1 MINTKRIA
9 SLLGATLLFSLPACS
24 SQSLD
29 EPAPE
34 TEEIEV
40 ESQNKNL
47 WKGRGFTREE
57 AFVLEFLQGRGITDR
72 NALAVILGNIKQE
85 SKFDTL
91 VCEGG
96 SRTGYANCF
105 SGGFGIIQWTT
116 PSRYRGLGQFA
127 SKYGLNPDL
136 IETQLRW
143 MVNEREWQL
152 VEHIFKAPNQSKGSY
167 MNAAYRWLGWG
178 IAGDRT
184 HYSNNY
190 YNALY
195 RL

>member
-1 MINTKRIA
+1 
-9 SLLGATLLFSLPACS
+9 
-24 SQSLD
+24 
-29 EPAPE
+29 
-34 TEEIEV
+34 
-40 ESQNKNL
+40 
-47 WKGRGFTREE
+47 
-57 AFVLEFLQGRGITDR
+57 
-72 NALAVILGNIKQE
+72 
-85 SKFDTL
+85 
-91 VCEGG
+91 
-96 SRTGYANCF
+96 
-105 SGGFGIIQWTT
+105 
-116 PSRYRGLGQFA
+116 
-127 SKYGLNPDL
+127 
-136 IETQLRW
+136 